1 MSKSTNIVKLS
12 NGENLICTV
21 VCDTDKHIEIES
33 PLKMETIS
41 RVTKT
46 GVVESLSLGK
56 WVQPFSDQK
65 TISLNKNLVIINLP
79 VTIGLEKYSLYM
91 VELIQKQGRIFV
103 QSQKRKDQRSLLL
116 VMVLLAQV
124 SIFAIFTTSCSQV
137 RLNQEYECYNQS
149 DEDCVL
155 HQLKIPL

>member
-12 NGENLICTV
+12 NGENLICDV
-21 VCDTDKHIEIES
+21 ISETDKHIEIES

-46 GVVESLSLGK
+46 GVIESLSLGK

-79 VTIGLEKYSLYM
+79 VTIGLEKYYEYVLKKMDLGDGPSEEDLKAIEEEERQDVMSEY
-91 VELIQKQGRIFV
+91 I
-103 QSQKRKDQRSLLL
+103 KDG
-116 VMVLLAQV
+116 
-124 SIFAIFTTSCSQV
+124 FTI
-137 RLNQEYECYNQS
+137 
-149 DEDCVL
+149 
-155 HQLKIPL
+155 H

>member
-12 NGENLICTV
+12 NGENLICNLISE
-21 VCDTDKHIEIES
+21 TDKHIEIES

-56 WVQPFSDQK
+56 WMQPFSDQK

-79 VTIGLEKYSLYM
+79 VTIGLEKYYEYVLKRMDLGDGPSEE
-91 VELIQKQGRIFV
+91 ELKAIEEEEKQGL
-103 QSQKRKDQRSLLL
+103 KDQML
-116 VMVLLAQV
+116 
-124 SIFAIFTTSCSQV
+124 
-137 RLNQEYECYNQS
+137 EYIKDGYTI
-149 DEDCVL
+149 
-155 HQLKIPL
+155 H